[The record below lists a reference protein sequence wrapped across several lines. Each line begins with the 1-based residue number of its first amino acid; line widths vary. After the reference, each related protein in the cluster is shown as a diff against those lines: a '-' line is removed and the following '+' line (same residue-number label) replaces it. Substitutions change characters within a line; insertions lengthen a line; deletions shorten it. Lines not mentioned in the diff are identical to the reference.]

1 MVSKR
6 PVEMTWTEFLPR
18 LMLAERRRGTIF
30 GWRDVSD
37 SLELAQGPHEHRDEH
52 HTEGAR

>member
-37 SLELAQGPHEHRDEH
+37 SLEAAQGPHEHRDEH